1 VFLPGGQGSEH
12 PARAVGNVY
21 NTRILVFNT
30 RILSLSHLLT
40 HSLSHFTLSHSLSL
54 VLLLGGE
61 GSGRPA
67 RAAALPVVA
76 ARMPGDRRGGGT
88 VQFS

>member
-1 VFLPGGQGSEH
+1 MFLPGGQGSEH

-30 RILSLSHLLT
+30 RILY
-40 HSLSHFTLSHSLSL
+40 SLSL

-88 VQFS
+88 V